1 MKVPEWFHDER
12 VQNIAPDK
20 LRLLLSLAEQ
30 IEGKTQKEAMPIIM
44 GAIASANRQNLAF
57 TRDEFDLLFAIMKE
71 GKSEAEQRQMD
82 DALSKARKLMQGK
95 GAPRR

>member
-1 MKVPEWFHDER
+1 
-12 VQNIAPDK
+12 
-20 LRLLLSLAEQ
+20 
-30 IEGKTQKEAMPIIM
+30 M
-44 GAIASANRQNLAF
+44 GATPAANRQNLAF